1 MAAADQTITFVYEG
15 VDKKGAKVRG
25 EVTAKSEALVKTQ
38 LRKQGINNAK
48 ISKKSAG
55 LAGLL
60 KRGGSITP
68 LEVAVFTRQ
77 MSTMMKAGVPL
88 LQSFDIVADGLSN
101 PKMKEVILG
110 IKAHVEGGN
119 SFADALERYPQYF
132 DNLFISLVSAG
143 EQAGALE
150 TMLDRVAIYK
160 EKSEA
165 LKQKVK
171 KAMKYPI
178 TVLSIAAIVT
188 VILLVKVVPTFGEL
202 FSSFGA
208 ELPKPTQMAIDA
220 SEWLQAWGMLAA
232 LILGGIGYAFGE
244 AKRRSKALR
253 DKLDQLYLK
262 APIAGNII
270 VKATVA
276 RYARTL
282 STTFAAGVP
291 LIEALKSC
299 ADAAGNNVYYMAI
312 MKIRDDVA
320 SGQQLT
326 FSMRQTGLF
335 PPMAVQMTS
344 IGEESGA
351 LDSMLDKVATY
362 YENEVDAAVDGLTA
376 MMEPAIMAFLG
387 VVVGGLLIAMYMPI
401 FQMGKVVSG

>member
-1 MAAADQTITFVYEG
+1 MAAEQNITFVYQG
-15 VDKKGAKVRG
+15 TDKKGAKVKG
-25 EVTAKSEALVKTQ
+25 EITAKNEALVKTQ
-38 LRKQGINNAK
+38 LRKQGINNPK
-48 ISKKSAG
+48 ISKKGKG

-60 KRGGSITP
+60 SKGGKITP
-68 LEVAVFTRQ
+68 MEIAVFTRQ

-88 LQSFDIVADGLSN
+88 LQSFDIVADGLNN
-101 PKMKEVILG
+101 PKLKEVIIG
-110 IKAHVEGGN
+110 IKSHVEGGN
-119 SFADALERYPQYF
+119 SFADALLKYPDYF
-132 DNLFISLVSAG
+132 DNLFVSLVHAG

-178 TVLSIAAIVT
+178 TVLSIAGIVT

-202 FSSFGA
+202 FGSFGA
-208 ELPKPTQMAIDA
+208 ELPAPTQMAINA
-220 SEWLQAWGMLAA
+220 SEWLQKWGIVAA
-232 LILGGIGYAFGE
+232 LIIGAIGYGFGE
-244 AKRRSKALR
+244 AKKRSKALR
-253 DKLDQLYLK
+253 DRLDALYLK
-262 APIAGNII
+262 LPIASNII

-299 ADAAGNNVYYMAI
+299 ADAAGNNVFYTAI
-312 MKIRDDVA
+312 MRIRDDVA
-320 SGQQLT
+320 TGQQLT

-335 PPMAVQMTS
+335 PAMAVQMTS

-362 YENEVDAAVDGLTA
+362 YEDEVDAAVDGLTS
-376 MMEPAIMAFLG
+376 MMEPLIMAFLG
-387 VVVGGLLIAMYMPI
+387 VVVGGLLVAMYMPI

>member
-1 MAAADQTITFVYEG
+1 MAAEQNVTFVYQG
-15 VDKKGAKVRG
+15 TDKKGAKVRG
-25 EVTAKSEALVKTQ
+25 EITAKNEALVKTQ
-38 LRKQGINNAK
+38 LRKQGISNPK
-48 ISKKSAG
+48 ISKKGGG

-60 KRGGSITP
+60 ARGGSITP
-68 LEVAVFTRQ
+68 MEVAIFTRQ

-88 LQSFDIVADGLSN
+88 LQSFDIVADGLTN
-101 PKMKEVILG
+101 PKMKEVIMG
-110 IKAHVEGGN
+110 IKQHVEGGN
-119 SFADALERYPQYF
+119 SFADALQRYPEYF
-132 DNLFISLVSAG
+132 DNLFVSLVNAG

-165 LKQKVK
+165 LKLKIK

-178 TVLSIAAIVT
+178 TILAIATIVT
-188 VILLVKVVPTFGEL
+188 VILLVKVVPTFAEL
-202 FSSFGA
+202 FGSFGA
-208 ELPKPTQMAIDA
+208 ELPMPTQVAINA
-220 SEWLQAWGMLAA
+220 SEWLQAWGIVAA
-232 LILGGIGYAFGE
+232 LILGGIGYAFSE
-244 AKRRSKALR
+244 TKKRSKAFR
-253 DKLDQLYLK
+253 DWLDKMYLK
-262 APIAGNII
+262 APIAGDII

-291 LIEALKSC
+291 LIESLKSC

-312 MKIRDDVA
+312 MRIRDDV
-320 SGQQLT
+320 STGQQLT
-326 FSMRQTGLF
+326 FSMRQTGIF

-362 YENEVDAAVDGLTA
+362 YEDEVDSAVDGLTS